1 MEPFKERKY
10 YQLNLSIKYFV
21 FLFLWVS
28 LQHLFREADVLLP
41 LGIGTNCLLPCC
53 ISSHG
58 TATMGLRR

>member
-10 YQLNLSIKYFV
+10 HLLDLSVKYFV

-28 LQHLFREADVLLP
+28 LQHLFREADVFLL
-41 LGIGTNCLLPCC
+41 LGIGTNSLLRCC

-58 TATMGLRR
+58 TPTMGLRR